1 MFSSRRLQSILVECN
16 DLVSFFFFSSFRIN
30 LVVEEVEENGE
41 NEGMSNVVIRCVLV
55 SEKHAALSAERNAKY
70 MTGSH

>member
-1 MFSSRRLQSILVECN
+1 M
-16 DLVSFFFFSSFRIN
+16 
-30 LVVEEVEENGE
+30 VVEEVEENGE

>member
-16 DLVSFFFFSSFRIN
+16 DLVSFFFSSFRIN